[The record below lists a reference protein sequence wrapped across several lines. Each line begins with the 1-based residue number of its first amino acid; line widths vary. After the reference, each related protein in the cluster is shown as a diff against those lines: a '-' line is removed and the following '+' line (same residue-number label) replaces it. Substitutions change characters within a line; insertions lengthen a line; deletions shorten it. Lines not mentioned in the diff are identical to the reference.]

1 MKEIKKPKD
10 KIFALASRKGGVG
23 KTPIAL
29 SLAIDLEYY
38 FLTNDRGI
46 ATEVYSN
53 SRYIDKPIPVQNS
66 IYDFGGY
73 ASAGVIEVVKQS
85 DLLIIPVINESD
97 AFVKTILTAHELKPY
112 AKETILIA
120 TRTEKNDMDEITKEM
135 RERLPN
141 IKIFELSK
149 SKIFKRVTKDG
160 MSILQIANETSLN
173 RYVYRKILAEYTE
186 LLNYIKG
193 A

>member
-1 MKEIKKPKD
+1 MNEIPKD

-29 SLAIDLEYY
+29 SLAIDLKYF

-53 SRYIDKPIPVQNS
+53 SKYMEKPIPVQNAV
-66 IYDFGGY
+66 YDFGGY
-73 ASAGVIEVVKQS
+73 ASAGVIDVVRQS

-97 AFVKTILTAHELKPY
+97 AFVKTILTAHELEPHV
-112 AKETILIA
+112 KETILIA
-120 TRTEKNDMDEITKEM
+120 TRTEKKDMDEIKKEM
-135 RERLPN
+135 KKRLPK

-160 MSILQIANETSLN
+160 MSVLQIANETPLN

>member
-29 SLAIDLEYY
+29 SLAIDLEYF

-97 AFVKTILTAHELKPY
+97 AFVKTILTAHELKTY

-160 MSILQIANETSLN
+160 MSILQIANETPLN

-186 LLNYIKG
+186 LLNYIKR

>member
-29 SLAIDLEYY
+29 SLAIDLEYF

-160 MSILQIANETSLN
+160 MSILQIANETPLN

-186 LLNYIKG
+186 LLNYIKK